1 MKKDLLELV
10 EYLDEKFLKT
20 ATKEDLEKLAT
31 KEGLNKASVTV
42 IANREDI
49 KETKR
54 EISDLKESVQ
64 SLAISVDRLV
74 KAVDDLKTE
83 YVSVKNQINRH
94 EKWFHQ
100 VADKLGI
107 KLEY

>member
-1 MKKDLLELV
+1 MEKDFSELI
-10 EYLDEKFLKT
+10 EYLDEKFQKVT
-20 ATKEDLEKLAT
+20 TKEDL
-31 KEGLNKASVTV
+31 NKVSVLV
-42 IANREDI
+42 VSNGEDI
-49 KETKR
+49 KEIKQ
-54 EISDLKESVQ
+54 EISSLKESTQ
-64 SLAISVDRLV
+64 SLAVSIDRLV

-83 YVSVKNQINRH
+83 YVSVKNQISRH